1 VASVRLAIES
11 MIDKLVNFIGGCEGV
26 WAVENMETV
35 AGSPLDIVSHIDII
49 NGDFEALTRE
59 SAWVIRGVTSN
70 SRYTTRTEKNLLA
83 ERQPTLARAE
93 ATCAALIPIRKSAA
107 WWELAQDERREIL
120 ETQSEHIR
128 VGLDY
133 LPAIARR
140 LYHSRDLGE
149 EFDFLTW
156 FEYAPGDAPAFEEL
170 VRKLRLTVEWNYVE
184 REIDI
189 RLVRS

>member
-1 VASVRLAIES
+1 MVERLFS
-11 MIDKLVNFIGGCEGV
+11 FIGGSTGE
-26 WAVENMETV
+26 WAVERMEV
-35 AGSPLDIVSHIDII
+35 VSGAPLNSVSRIAVIS
-49 NGDFEALTRE
+49 GDFDLLKQDH
-59 SAWVIRGVTSN
+59 SWVLRGVTSN
-70 SRYTTRTEKNLLA
+70 SRYTTRTEKNLLVA
-83 ERQPTLARAE
+83 KQPGLGRVGS
-93 ATCAALIPIRKSAA
+93 TCAALIPIRKSAA

-120 ETQSEHIR
+120 ESQSEHIKI
-128 VGLDY
+128 GFDY

-140 LYHSRDLGE
+140 LHHSRDLGE

-170 VRKLRLTVEWNYVE
+170 VRKLRLTAEWNYVE

>member
-1 VASVRLAIES
+1 MVE
-11 MIDKLVNFIGGCEGV
+11 KLVSFIGGSEGV
-26 WAVENMETV
+26 WAVEKMETI
-35 AGSPLDIVSHIDII
+35 AGAPLDIVSHIDIF
-49 NGDFEALTRE
+49 NGEFDLSTRD
-59 SAWVIRGVTSN
+59 STWLLRGVTSN

-83 ERQPTLARAE
+83 ERQPAIGRIE
-93 ATCAALIPIRKSAA
+93 ATCAALILIRKSAA
-107 WWELAQDERREIL
+107 WWDLAQDERREIL
-120 ETQSEHIR
+120 ETHSGHIKT
-128 VGLDY
+128 GLDY

-140 LYHSRDLGE
+140 LHHSRDLGE

-189 RLVRS
+189 RLVRV